1 MNVELRDEARDD
13 LVRKFYPMQT
23 REGPHFNPIPVL
35 NRALHSLEENTS
47 GQHSQRFLKWTLT
60 LPVLTFILMTNGYA
74 VVFSRFHGYQ
84 SSSTLFGVPVV
95 SIGDSPRGIIAL
107 GGDARGF
114 VAIGGCSNGVVAI
127 GGFSIGIVAIG
138 GGAIGLFSFGGLSIG
153 LICAIGGGAFGLY
166 SFGGGA
172 VGGHAYGGVA
182 GGYYTAMG
190 HEREFLLFHQ

>member
-1 MNVELRDEARDD
+1 
-13 LVRKFYPMQT
+13 MQT
-23 REGPHFNPIPVL
+23 REGAHFDPFPIL
-35 NRALHSLEENTS
+35 NRTLHSLEEKSSPQN
-47 GQHSQRFLKWTLT
+47 SQRYLKWTLT
-60 LPVLTFILMTNGYA
+60 LPMLALILMTNSYG
-74 VVFSRFHGYQ
+74 VFYHRFHGYQ

-95 SIGDSPRGIIAL
+95 SIGNSPRGLIAF

-114 VAIGGCSNGVVAI
+114 VAVGGCSIGVIAI

-172 VGGHAYGGVA
+172 FGGHAYGGVA

-190 HEREFLLFHQ
+190 HEREFLMFHE